1 MPTTQYVETTLR
13 TFWRYDKDTIMSTRQ
28 ADLTPLQVG
37 DTKSLTLEAF
47 YSNGPDVNQ
56 KRALASAA
64 VLVIDTDHTTSGT
77 ATSAGT
83 TATLVDTALTEA
95 NDFWIGVPISITED
109 GVSYGA
115 VITDFVQST
124 HTLTFTPIPV
134 ATTTSS
140 TYVLAGYPMLP
151 SVAATVSTNLVT
163 IDVTG
168 ADVTARPCTANV
180 LLTSTF
186 DDGDIETFVGRLRV
200 YQNLFT

>member
-1 MPTTQYVETTLR
+1 
-13 TFWRYDKDTIMSTRQ
+13 MSTRQ

-37 DTKSLTLEAF
+37 DEKALTLEAF

-56 KRALASAA
+56 KRGIASAA

-83 TATLVDTALTEA
+83 TSTLIDTALDEDD
-95 NDFWIGVPISITED
+95 NFWIGVPITITED

-115 VITDFVQST
+115 VVTDFVKST
-124 HTLTFTPIPV
+124 HTLTITPIPV

-140 TYVLAGYPMLP
+140 TYTLAGYPMLP
-151 SVAATVSTNLVT
+151 SVAATPTNNLVT

-168 ADVTARPCTANV
+168 ADVTARPCTANM
-180 LLTSTF
+180 LLTCTF
-186 DDGDIETFVGRLRV
+186 DDGDVETFVGRLRV
-200 YQNLFT
+200 YQNIFT